1 MPNLL
6 LPALIVVFGGV
17 VGLALWRLGA
27 LTSPPAVAWNRV
39 GRNHG
44 LIDDKPLTE
53 RLGQRAP
60 FLRRFDDAANIPR
73 LLAIAGRTE
82 SATAWVLRNVA
93 IALLVLLA
101 GVATDLAV
109 LTTRHTLPFPLL
121 DCVLVSVVAF
131 VIGYL
136 LLRIAARRR
145 QSGLQAGLSGALT
158 EMAILTFTRQMS
170 IEQSLDMLARA
181 QADGYLWELMRDEG
195 WRQLVVLDASPLLP
209 HRERPFTSAATIYER
224 IGHGY
229 GVPMFTLLGS
239 SMRRIDDKGLSPRMV
254 LTNLARTVGA
264 THLADMQVRSEQSK
278 FRQAIPIGLMI
289 LPLLLLIGYPAWVS
303 LARAFQ

>member
-1 MPNLL
+1 MPDLV
-6 LPALIVVFGGV
+6 LPALIVVLGGG

-27 LTSPPAVAWNRV
+27 LTSPPVVAWNRV

-53 RLGQRAP
+53 RLGERAP

-82 SATAWVLRNVA
+82 SATAWILRNVA
-93 IALLVLLA
+93 LALLVLLVGIA
-101 GVATDLAV
+101 ADLAV

-121 DCVLVSVVAF
+121 DFVLLAVMAF
-131 VIGYL
+131 VVGYL

-145 QSGLQAGLSGALT
+145 QAGLQAGLGGALT
-158 EMAILTFTRQMS
+158 EMAILTYTRQMS
-170 IEQSLDMLARA
+170 IEQSLDLLARA
-181 QADGYLWELMRDEG
+181 QADGHLWELMRDEG

-209 HRERPFTSAATIYER
+209 QRDRPFTSAATIYER

-254 LTNLARTVGA
+254 LTNLARTVA
-264 THLADMQVRSEQSK
+264 ANHLAEMQVRSEQSK

-289 LPLLLLIGYPAWVS
+289 VPLLILIGYPAWVS
-303 LARAFQ
+303 LSRAFQ